1 MAQLKAN
8 VVLSSE
14 WEKIDLSAEGVRP
27 MSRARIPDKPAT
39 IKDVARVAGVSF
51 STVSRVVNN
60 SKPVDEPTR
69 ERVLQAIEELRYAPN
84 TLARGLQTRQS
95 RCLGVMLPEIG
106 SSGAAQILEGAESCA
121 RQAGYT
127 LLLMTTAANTTRE
140 VECFSILRQ
149 QQIDGVLWAAATY
162 TDAHRDWREHHAL
175 PTVVLAQD
183 FSSYGLPS
191 VLVDNYHAAYDAT
204 SHLIAHGH
212 RRIAMI
218 TGDLNDRA
226 VGLDRLRGFQDALAA
241 HGVPLDPDLVVSGDV
256 SPHGRD
262 VASQG
267 SGYEA
272 MARLITHRPTAV
284 LAASDNLAIGAM
296 QCLLEQGLSIP
307 GDVSVMGF
315 DDLDIAAH
323 PMLRL
328 STVAFDFHELGV
340 LAARTLIDALHGVE
354 KIPPVQL
361 YPYRL
366 VLRDTVRRL

>member
-1 MAQLKAN
+1 
-8 VVLSSE
+8 
-14 WEKIDLSAEGVRP
+14 
-27 MSRARIPDKPAT
+27 MSRARTPVKPAT

-69 ERVLQAIEELRYAPN
+69 LRVMQAIEELRYVPN

-106 SSGAAQILEGAESCA
+106 SSGAAQILEGAESYA
-121 RQAGYT
+121 REAGYT
-127 LLLMTTAANTTRE
+127 LLLMTTAADTSRE
-140 VECFSILRQ
+140 IECFSIMRQ

-162 TDAHRDWREHHAL
+162 TDAHRAWREHHAL
-175 PTVVLAQD
+175 PTVVFAQN
-183 FSSYGLPS
+183 FSSDGLPS

-204 SHLIAHGH
+204 DHLIGNGH

-226 VGLDRLRGFQDALAA
+226 VGLDRFRGFQDALAA
-241 HGVPLDPDLVVSGDV
+241 HGIRPDPDLVVHGDV

-262 VASQG
+262 TASEG
-267 SGYEA
+267 SGYQA
-272 MARLITHRPTAV
+272 MAHLLPHRPTAV

-296 QCLLEQGLSIP
+296 QFILEQGLSIP

-328 STVAFDFHELGV
+328 STVAFDFYELGV
-340 LAARTLIDALHGVE
+340 LAARTLIDALQGAEV
-354 KIPPVQL
+354 PAVQL